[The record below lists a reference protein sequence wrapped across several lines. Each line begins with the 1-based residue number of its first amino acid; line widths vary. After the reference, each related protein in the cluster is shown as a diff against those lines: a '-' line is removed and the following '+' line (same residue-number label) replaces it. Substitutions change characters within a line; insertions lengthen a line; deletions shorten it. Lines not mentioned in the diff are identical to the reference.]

1 MTTWSI
7 GGSQGSYRPEE
18 PSSMGAGND
27 THGTMP
33 GEGVEPPDNRSAVG
47 HISRS
52 VTRAR
57 LATNFESVFKV
68 PVAGAP
74 TEGLSARTAPTDVW
88 RAPPPWRA
96 RSPPP
101 PPPPAPAP
109 PGGPPPGPPPPPP

>member
-27 THGTMP
+27 THGIVP

-68 PVAGAP
+68 PVAGPPRKVFPRGRLRRRCAAP
-74 TEGLSARTAPTDVW
+74 RFHSGPHRDRTCASD
-88 RAPPPWRA
+88 
-96 RSPPP
+96 
-101 PPPPAPAP
+101 
-109 PGGPPPGPPPPPP
+109 

>member
-27 THGTMP
+27 THGLVP

-68 PVAGAP
+68 PVAGRGLARKVFLRGPLRRTCAAP
-74 TEGLSARTAPTDVW
+74 RSGSGPHRV
-88 RAPPPWRA
+88 RACASDHRG
-96 RSPPP
+96 R
-101 PPPPAPAP
+101 
-109 PGGPPPGPPPPPP
+109 G

>member
-68 PVAGAP
+68 PVAGAR
-74 TEGLSARTAPTDVW
+74 TEGLSSRTASTDVC
-88 RAPPPWRA
+88 RAPLPLRGLLQTRSFSPALLA
-96 RSPPP
+96 RWVRPSGSPH
-101 PPPPAPAP
+101 
-109 PGGPPPGPPPPPP
+109 

>member
-68 PVAGAP
+68 PVAGGP
-74 TEGLSARTAPTDVW
+74 PGGVSFGG
-88 RAPPPWRA
+88 PPPALGRPPPPSRGA
-96 RSPPP
+96 SPHPPP
-101 PPPPAPAP
+101 PPPPSPPRGAP
-109 PGGPPPGPPPPPP
+109 

>member
-68 PVAGAP
+68 PVAGARP
-74 TEGLSARTAPTDVW
+74 GGLSLRTAPADVG
-88 RAPPPWRA
+88 RAPLPWRGPSQTRA
-96 RSPPP
+96 RSPAQS
-101 PPPPAPAP
+101 APRERSP
-109 PGGPPPGPPPPPP
+109 